1 MFPALVQSLN
11 LITTL
16 HQVIAVWG
24 MKCVGYDFK
33 FEKHLAR
40 SLKDFKS
47 KPSSTSGAAR
57 KRKAAARESA
67 VGVVEDE
74 DEDEDEDEGEESE
87 SGDSSSPSKR
97 QRVAKG
103 KAKLV
108 RYDWSGARF
117 QGDSEDEDY
126 KPN

>member
-1 MFPALVQSLN
+1 MFLRVLDLTA
-11 LITTL
+11 IL

-40 SLKDFKS
+40 SLKTI
-47 KPSSTSGAAR
+47 KPSSSSSGSAKKRTAIAR
-57 KRKAAARESA
+57 DDDDMSE
-67 VGVVEDE
+67 GDDDE
-74 DEDEDEDEGEESE
+74 KGEESE
-87 SGDSSSPSKR
+87 QNSPSPAKR
-97 QRVAKG
+97 QRIAKG

-108 RYDWSGARF
+108 KYDWSDARF

-126 KPN
+126 NPA

>member
-1 MFPALVQSLN
+1 
-11 LITTL
+11 
-16 HQVIAVWG
+16 

-40 SLKDFKS
+40 SLRTM
-47 KPSSTSGAAR
+47 KPSSPLSESAN
-57 KRKAAARESA
+57 KRKAIAWDNDAKS
-67 VGVVEDE
+67 EDE
-74 DEDEDEDEGEESE
+74 DEEKGGDSE
-87 SGDSSSPSKR
+87 SDDPSPPKR

-108 RYDWSGARF
+108 KYDWSDARF